1 MIINFLASLSF
12 VVGQARHNTAF
23 RVWQNNVES
32 HTAMLA
38 VILLASCSGVGVL
51 RLLWCNIAVG
61 PLRRLSAPIADKHK
75 VDVSRQIITP
85 IVEDLP
91 QLVVKIFAWQ
101 EQSSNFPAS
110 LAASTAF
117 TVISFAFKIIAASI
131 SSGLATEKPSAYSID
146 DHVWVRQP
154 SATTSWLRGTI
165 TAVEER
171 SNATDNRYT
180 VASATGAVYS
190 GLPPSWLARRS
201 SFLWWWHRDRVSH
214 DPIPGPHLAR
224 FQHLVDNPIAS
235 PEASGSSRPRVTH
248 AQQHPLGAEL
258 AEVAVQMH

>member
-32 HTAMLA
+32 HTAMVIVATHHVAATTTLSRIAVWCAYVASQLA

-91 QLVVKIFAWQ
+91 QLVVK
-101 EQSSNFPAS
+101 
-110 LAASTAF
+110 
-117 TVISFAFKIIAASI
+117 VR
-131 SSGLATEKPSAYSID
+131 
-146 DHVWVRQP
+146 DH
-154 SATTSWLRGTI
+154 
-165 TAVEER
+165 
-171 SNATDNRYT
+171 
-180 VASATGAVYS
+180 
-190 GLPPSWLARRS
+190 
-201 SFLWWWHRDRVSH
+201 
-214 DPIPGPHLAR
+214 
-224 FQHLVDNPIAS
+224 AS
-235 PEASGSSRPRVTH
+235 PGRCVCR
-248 AQQHPLGAEL
+248 
-258 AEVAVQMH
+258 